1 MFPESRYQPFIG
13 EQVMELYSQNQE
25 IFPEWASTSGIDFW
39 QPDELFIEWITFLYG
54 IWETVEYL

>member
-1 MFPESRYQPFIG
+1 MYQSYIG
-13 EQVMELYSQNQE
+13 EFVMELNEQNQVV
-25 IFPEWASTSGIDFW
+25 IPDWASTSGIEFW

>member
-1 MFPESRYQPFIG
+1 MYQPYNG
-13 EQVMELYSQNQE
+13 EQVMQLNQQNQE
-25 IFPEWASTSGIDFW
+25 VFPEWASTSGIEFW